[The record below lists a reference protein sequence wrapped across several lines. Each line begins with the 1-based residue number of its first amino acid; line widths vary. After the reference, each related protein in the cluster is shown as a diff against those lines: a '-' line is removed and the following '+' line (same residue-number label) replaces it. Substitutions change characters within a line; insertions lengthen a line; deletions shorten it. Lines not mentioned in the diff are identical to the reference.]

1 MSVIDGF
8 KALKGKELPP
18 ACTWAGWRVSSVNE
32 RVGFVQLRKG
42 RAVKTLIAQEL
53 QTFFTQDGILF
64 EQRFCD
70 LTKMPYIHKI

>member
-1 MSVIDGF
+1 MSVIESF
-8 KALKGKELPP
+8 IELKGKELPP
-18 ACTWAGWRVSSVNE
+18 SCTWAGWRVSLVNE

-42 RAVKTLIAQEL
+42 RAVKTLTEEEL
-53 QTFFTQDGILF
+53 QTFFTKDGILF